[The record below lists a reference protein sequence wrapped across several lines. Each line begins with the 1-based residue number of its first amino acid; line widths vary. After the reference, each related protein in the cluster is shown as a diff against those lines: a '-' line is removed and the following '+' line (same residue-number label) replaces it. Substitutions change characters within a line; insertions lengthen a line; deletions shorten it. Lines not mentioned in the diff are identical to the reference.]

1 MKYLSSE
8 QGLAD
13 LATFRQFI
21 HSSFNL
27 TDANRWISFG
37 GSYPGSLSA
46 WFRLKYPHLVHA
58 AVSSSAPMLAL
69 IDFTDYMVVVNQS
82 LSLYSPQCTVNIEK
96 ATQQVQ
102 KLMQSQSG
110 RQTLQKLFKTC
121 EPIESDDDITNFYSA
136 ISGNF
141 EGVVQYNKDN
151 RAFEV

>member
-21 HSSFNL
+21 HGNYNL
-27 TDANRWISFG
+27 ADSNKWISFG

-69 IDFTDYMVVVNQS
+69 IDFPMYNEVVNNS
-82 LSLYSPQCTVNIEK
+82 LSLYSPECPKQIAD
-96 ATQQVQ
+96 ATDQVIDLVQ
-102 KLMQSQSG
+102 TGEG
-110 RQTLQKLFKTC
+110 RFALKQIFK
-121 EPIESDDDITNFYSA
+121 
-136 ISGNF
+136 
-141 EGVVQYNKDN
+141 
-151 RAFEV
+151 